1 MNGNIS
7 EKGPFLRQ
15 MLQMLKHK
23 IKEQKNITVFIFL
36 FFLLVCKKSYN
47 KDAPEYIHGVDK
59 GHQAKRLEKE
69 EPSLFYFEPNQ

>member
-47 KDAPEYIHGVDK
+47 KDAPEYTWSR
-59 GHQAKRLEKE
+59 QRA
-69 EPSLFYFEPNQ
+69 PSKKIRERRTFPLLL

>member
-23 IKEQKNITVFIFL
+23 IKEQKNITVFIF
-36 FFLLVCKKSYN
+36 FISV
-47 KDAPEYIHGVDK
+47 
-59 GHQAKRLEKE
+59 QKE
-69 EPSLFYFEPNQ
+69 LQQRCTRVYME